1 MYAANTES
9 RRTGTITIEGLHRV
23 LENIGASNMVSKVEI
38 EMIMDELGDDSQS
51 KDTIP
56 VATMLQIL

>member
-1 MYAANTES
+1 
-9 RRTGTITIEGLHRV
+9 LHRV